1 MVYDTK
7 NRFLT
12 KENGENIK
20 LTKLE
25 HKLLIALADE
35 KLTFYNKIIEL
46 VYGYKLKRY
55 IHHIKNNLCKK
66 TGLKI
71 RAINNKGYILESDVF
86 YK

>member
-7 NRFLT
+7 YRFLT
-12 KENGENIK
+12 KENGEKIK

-25 HKLLIALADE
+25 HKLLIALANE

-46 VYGYKLKRY
+46 VYGYKYKRY
-55 IHHIKNNLCKK
+55 IYIIKNNLCKK

-71 RAINNKGYILESDVF
+71 RAINNRGYILETDIA